1 MNPRRGWSS
10 ARMRTEHLLAA
21 GVLAGG
27 RAEAQRSSLA
37 CTDLGTAQ
45 DARTNDLSLS
55 LSLSIGFS

>member
-1 MNPRRGWSS
+1 
-10 ARMRTEHLLAA
+10 MRTEHLLAA

-55 LSLSIGFS
+55 LSLLVSLRVYYSDLYCSIV